1 VDFAGKLD
9 HRSDTECQGRLAIG
23 LAIGLTV
30 GLAIRL
36 AMDFGERIGPKEQPC
51 TKCFAKP
58 LTSGRSEKGIC

>member
-9 HRSDTECQGRLAIG
+9 HRSDTERHGRLAIG
-23 LAIGLTV
+23 LPIGLTV

-36 AMDFGERIGPKEQPC
+36 AMDFGKRIAPQEQPC
-51 TKCFAKP
+51 TQCLAKP